1 MGLVS
6 PQREHETQVVI
17 FTIKGTIDETQRDH
31 WNQAVE
37 ELKKK
42 FPRLVGVTIGGTPT
56 PSGA

>member
-17 FTIKGTIDETQRDH
+17 FTIKGTVDEAQRDH
-31 WNQAVE
+31 WNQAVA

-42 FPRLVGVTIGGTPT
+42 FPKLVGVTIGGTSA